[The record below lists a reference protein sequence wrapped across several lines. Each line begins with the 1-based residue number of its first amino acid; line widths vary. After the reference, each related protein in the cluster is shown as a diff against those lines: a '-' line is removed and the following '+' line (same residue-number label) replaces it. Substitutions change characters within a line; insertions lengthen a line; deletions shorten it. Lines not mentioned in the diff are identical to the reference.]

1 MRFIISAKVLRTNLQ
16 LVLGIMNS
24 SNTMPILDDFLFEL
38 KDENLT
44 IKGSDL
50 ETTMSVVIPVD
61 KADGE
66 GVVAVPA
73 RLLLETLKTFTDIPV
88 TFDINEESYSIEIIT
103 QDGKYKFIGHNPL
116 DFPKIPEREDLSTFH
131 INSDHLRNGFIKTI
145 FATSTDDMRPVMTG
159 VLMELY
165 QDNVNFVA
173 TDAHKLVRY
182 TRNDVQAE
190 SEAAIVLPKKP
201 ISHLK
206 NILPNDVDVKIEYNQ
221 QNVFFSYDNIFIAGR
236 LISGKYPE
244 YRAVIPTNNPNVL
257 EVDRA
262 SFMLA
267 IKRSSIFANQSTNQ
281 IRLEITS
288 NEVIV
293 SSEDLDFS
301 NESKERLPCNYV
313 GEDMVIGF
321 NAKFFNEVLSYID
334 SDRIRLEMSTPNR
347 AVLILPEEKD
357 ENEDILMMVMPIMTQ

>member
-1 MRFIISAKVLRTNLQ
+1 
-16 LVLGIMNS
+16 
-24 SNTMPILDDFLFEL
+24 MPILDDFLFEING
-38 KDENLT
+38 ENLT
-44 IKGSDL
+44 VKGSDL

-88 TFDINEESYSIEIIT
+88 TFDINEEIFSVEIIT
-103 QDGKYKFIGHNPL
+103 QDGKYKFVGHDPL
-116 DFPKIPEREDLSTFH
+116 DFPEIPERENLSTLH
-131 INSDHLRNGFIKTI
+131 INSDYLRNGLIKTI
-145 FATSTDDMRPVMTG
+145 FAASTDDMRPVMTG
-159 VLMELY
+159 VLVEMFE
-165 QDNVNFVA
+165 DSVNFVA

-182 TRNDVQAE
+182 TRKDVHADVE
-190 SEAAIVLPKKP
+190 SSFILPKKP
-201 ISHLK
+201 VTHLK
-206 NILPNDVDVKIEYNQ
+206 NILPNDVDVTIEYNES
-221 QNVFFSYDNIFIAGR
+221 NVFFSYENVFISGR

-244 YRAVIPTNNPNVL
+244 YRAVIPANNPNVL
-257 EVDRA
+257 EVDRS

-267 IKRSSIFANQSTNQ
+267 IKRSSLFANQSTNQ
-281 IRLEITS
+281 IRLEITG
-288 NEVIV
+288 NEVVV

-313 GEDMVIGF
+313 GEEMVIGF

-334 SDRIRLEMSTPNR
+334 SDRIRMEMSTPNR